1 MRRSAWE
8 RTGDDED
15 RKGKQEHAGL
25 VRVEALRLIPD
36 GLVARAASN
45 RGLEAGIELEYRSGR
60 RLRPRRRVDV
70 ETAFVGVDP
79 AEER

>member
-1 MRRSAWE
+1 VRNRKGDEDVGLGTRSVLKADVDVRRSAWE

-45 RGLEAGIELEYRSGR
+45 RGLEAGIELE
-60 RLRPRRRVDV
+60 
-70 ETAFVGVDP
+70 
-79 AEER
+79 